1 MLRSLKGL
9 LWLATTKRTVIIESS
24 IALSRVIETMNDQ
37 IIDLQLLMS
46 LAQVCR
52 TTRVAAG
59 RLIKEFRSIVVKPLS
74 LGRLTPEQLLL
85 YRVNGHYTKGHSWW
99 FVAAAFEGI
108 VDAMLSNAPRVIR
121 KPSLLPSLSQY
132 TYSSISLVT
141 ETSFVAPDATVIP
154 LIQEGRVLCRTLGC
168 PTGCTKKLSDTS
180 KICLLHSRV
189 STKKH
194 ASEGGMIKTK
204 FFSTVYDNPLREF
217 IMPWLIYSGG
227 DINLISSLYSND
239 YNIRLTYEILIHES
253 SLFDGYWG
261 NLYQAIRNRSPTSVE
276 HYQKNETKLIA
287 LRAIRMIL
295 GDPSTNFH
303 SYAREATMGI
313 SDILGGA
320 IIISI
325 RLLYP
330 TVGSVSRLNLLH
342 YVTTKGFAI
351 FLDRGSV
358 AQSLTF
364 AVANIAL
371 RLTGEHTYWP
381 TPLPVGIGATTLVF
395 ESTMRTTIV
404 GTLQTF
410 GCIDSYSKFI
420 VLTYLLG
427 IPPSLIIITDDSLV
441 PVGFE
446 ATELFTDSTLMV
458 SDIIFE
464 IGGRQSENY
473 ITLRTKC
480 IAMLCRIRSHYSF
493 LTELLAPLLTPLV
506 VEELIRRW
514 SPGQSGEP
522 IAIATFIARLENS
535 AKGTFG
541 FWTFLGY

>member
-1 MLRSLKGL
+1 
-9 LWLATTKRTVIIESS
+9 
-24 IALSRVIETMNDQ
+24 MNDQ

-46 LAQVCR
+46 LVQVCR
-52 TTRVAAG
+52 TTRVAAE

-85 YRVNGHYTKGHSWW
+85 YRVNGHYTKGHSCW
-99 FVAAAFEGI
+99 FVSAAFEGI
-108 VDAMLSNAPRVIR
+108 VDAMLSKTSRVIR
-121 KPSLLPSLSQY
+121 EASLLPSLSQY
-132 TYSSISLVT
+132 TYSSISIIK
-141 ETSFVAPDATVIP
+141 ETSLTAPDVNISFTIADI
-154 LIQEGRVLCRTLGC
+154 RVLCRTIGC
-168 PTGCTKKLSDTS
+168 PIGCTKKLSDTC
-180 KICLLHSRV
+180 KICLLHPRV
-189 STKKH
+189 LTKKH
-194 ASEGGMIKTK
+194 VGERGMIKTK
-204 FFSTVYDNPLREF
+204 FFSTVYDSHLREF

-227 DINLISSLYSND
+227 DINLISCLYAKD

-253 SLFDGYWG
+253 SLFEGYWR

-276 HYQKNETKLIA
+276 YYQKNETKLSA

-295 GDPSTNFH
+295 ADPTTNFH

-320 IIISI
+320 IVISM

-330 TVGSVSRLNLLH
+330 VVGSVLRLNLLH
-342 YVTTKGFAI
+342 YTTTKGFAI

-371 RLTGEHTYWP
+371 QLTGEHIYWP
-381 TPLPVGIGATTLVF
+381 TPLPVGIGATTLIF

-404 GTLQTF
+404 GTLQIF
-410 GCIDSYSKFI
+410 GCIDVYSKFI

-427 IPPSLIIITDDSLV
+427 IPSSLIIITENSLV

-446 ATELFTDSTLMV
+446 GTELFTDSTLMV

-493 LTELLAPLLTPLV
+493 LTELLAPILTPSV
-506 VEELIRRW
+506 REELIHRW
-514 SPGQSGEP
+514 SPGPSGEP
-522 IAIATFIARLENS
+522 IAIATFIARLERS